1 MYNNNDYYKK
11 LLKFTLDVKCPSS
24 IQIDLDLHRTFPE
37 EEQVMD
43 KNFQQSL
50 RNVLVCYSTRNSSV
64 GYCQGMNFVVSR
76 LLLIMEDEEQTFWLF
91 LQIMEYIVSLIYYAD
106 LSGIIIETTLIE
118 TLLPLYLPDL
128 LNFLEKNNFT
138 LTISN
143 FIHKWMVC
151 LFTQTLK
158 IEMAYSFLD
167 FFFMDG
173 CISLVKN
180 SLFIFAS
187 LQEEIMQ
194 QDSFEDIYT
203 ILTEV
208 ENKIINPREM
218 IYFLY
223 EKNFDFNDQQIINLR
238 NILSKP
244 IRNKLHNGE
253 LLSTAKRT
261 WDENRELLKKR
272 NINCDPNWPFCLYEV
287 EHNAR
292 DVLVFKESNNIFIID
307 DYYYIKSK
315 GYQDEKEDKVDEFIT
330 KNDNKLLIERHR
342 HICDDQKLVDS
353 SQNFS
358 DFQKIMMDELN
369 NNNSEKKK
377 SQELKIYESLKKF
390 KDVDLLIKNCQN
402 VLKSNKKIIK
412 KKEINS
418 IHEKYKDFKYYPDD
432 YSMFK
437 VV

>member
-1 MYNNNDYYKK
+1 MYNNNDYYQK
-11 LLKFTLDVKCPSS
+11 LLKYSQEVKCPSS
-24 IQIDLDLHRTFPE
+24 IQIDLDLRRTFPN

-43 KNFQQSL
+43 ENFQKSL
-50 RNVLVCYSTRNSSV
+50 RNVLICYTTRNTSV

-76 LLLIMEDEEQTFWLF
+76 LLLIMRDEEQTFWLF
-91 LQIMEYIVSLIYYAD
+91 LQIMESIVSLIYYAD
-106 LSGIIIETTLIE
+106 LQGIIIETTLIE
-118 TLLPLYLPDL
+118 TLLPIYLPELVD
-128 LNFLEKNNFT
+128 FLEKNNFT

-151 LFTQTLK
+151 IFTQTLK
-158 IEMAYSFLD
+158 IEMVYTFLD

-173 CISLVKN
+173 CSSLIKN
-180 SLFIFAS
+180 SLYIFAS
-187 LQEEIMQ
+187 IQEEIMS
-194 QDSFEDIYT
+194 QDSFEEIYLV
-203 ILTEV
+203 LTEV

-218 IYFLY
+218 IYYLY
-223 EKNFDFNDQQIINLR
+223 EKNFDFTEKQIINLR

-244 IRNKLHNGE
+244 IRNKLKNGE

-287 EHNAR
+287 EN
-292 DVLVFKESNNIFIID
+292 DFSGVLVFQESKNTFIID

-315 GYQDEKEDKVDEFIT
+315 GYQDEKYDNVDEFIT

-342 HICDDQKLVDS
+342 HICDDQKLVDA

-358 DFQKIMMDELN
+358 DFQKIMAEELN
-369 NNNSEKKK
+369 NNAGKNK
-377 SQELKIYESLKKF
+377 SQELKIYESLRKF
-390 KDVDLLIKNCQN
+390 KDVDKLIKQCQN
-402 VLKSNKKIIK
+402 VLKNKKKVINREEIK
-412 KKEINS
+412 S
-418 IHEKYKDFKYYPDD
+418 IHEQYKDYKYYPED

-437 VV
+437 LQ

>member
-1 MYNNNDYYKK
+1 MYNNNDYYQK
-11 LLKFTLDVKCPSS
+11 LLKYSQEVKCPSS
-24 IQIDLDLHRTFPE
+24 IQIDLDLRRTFPN

-43 KNFQQSL
+43 ENFQKSL
-50 RNVLVCYSTRNSSV
+50 RNVLICYTTRNTSV

-76 LLLIMEDEEQTFWLF
+76 LLLIMKDEEQTFWLF
-91 LQIMEYIVSLIYYAD
+91 LQIMESIVSLIYYAD
-106 LSGIIIETTLIE
+106 LQGIIIETTLIE
-118 TLLPLYLPDL
+118 TLLPIYLPELVD
-128 LNFLEKNNFT
+128 FLEKNNFT

-151 LFTQTLK
+151 IFTQTLK
-158 IEMAYSFLD
+158 IEMVYTFLD

-173 CISLVKN
+173 CSSLIKN
-180 SLFIFAS
+180 SLYIFAS
-187 LQEEIMQ
+187 IQEEIIS
-194 QDSFEDIYT
+194 QDSFEEIYLV
-203 ILTEV
+203 LTEV

-218 IYFLY
+218 IYYLY
-223 EKNFDFNDQQIINLR
+223 EKNFDFTEKQIINLR

-244 IRNKLHNGE
+244 IRNKLKNGE

-287 EHNAR
+287 EN
-292 DVLVFKESNNIFIID
+292 DFSGVLVFQESKNTFIID

-315 GYQDEKEDKVDEFIT
+315 GYQDEKYDNVDEFIT

-342 HICDDQKLVDS
+342 HICDDQKLVDA

-358 DFQKIMMDELN
+358 DFQKIMAEELN
-369 NNNSEKKK
+369 NNAGKNK
-377 SQELKIYESLKKF
+377 SQELKIYESLRKF
-390 KDVDLLIKNCQN
+390 KDVDKLIKQCQN
-402 VLKSNKKIIK
+402 VLKNKKKVINREEIK
-412 KKEINS
+412 S
-418 IHEKYKDFKYYPDD
+418 IHEQYKDYKYYPDD

-437 VV
+437 LQ

>member
-1 MYNNNDYYKK
+1 MYNNNDYYQK
-11 LLKFTLDVKCPSS
+11 LLKYSQEVKCPSS
-24 IQIDLDLHRTFPE
+24 IQIDLDLRRTFPN

-43 KNFQQSL
+43 ENFQKSL
-50 RNVLVCYSTRNSSV
+50 RNVLVCYTTRNTSV

-76 LLLIMEDEEQTFWLF
+76 LLLIMRDEEQTFWLF
-91 LQIMEYIVSLIYYAD
+91 LQIMENIVSLIYYAD
-106 LSGIIIETTLIE
+106 LQGIIIETTLIE
-118 TLLPLYLPDL
+118 TLLPIYLPELVD
-128 LNFLEKNNFT
+128 FLEKNNFT

-151 LFTQTLK
+151 IFTQTLK
-158 IEMAYSFLD
+158 IEMVYTFLD

-173 CISLVKN
+173 CTSLIKN
-180 SLFIFAS
+180 SLYIFAS
-187 LQEEIMQ
+187 IQEEIMS
-194 QDSFEDIYT
+194 QDSFEEIYLV
-203 ILTEV
+203 LTEV

-218 IYFLY
+218 IYYLY
-223 EKNFDFNDQQIINLR
+223 EKNFDFAEKQIINLR

-244 IRNKLHNGE
+244 IRNKLKNGE

-287 EHNAR
+287 EN
-292 DVLVFKESNNIFIID
+292 DFSGVLVFQESKNTFIID

-315 GYQDEKEDKVDEFIT
+315 GYQDEKYDNVDEFIT

-342 HICDDQKLVDS
+342 HICDDQKLVDA

-358 DFQKIMMDELN
+358 DFQKIMAEELN
-369 NNNSEKKK
+369 NNAGKNK
-377 SQELKIYESLKKF
+377 SQELKIYESLRKF
-390 KDVDLLIKNCQN
+390 KDVDKLIKQCQN
-402 VLKSNKKIIK
+402 VLKNKKKVINREEIK
-412 KKEINS
+412 S
-418 IHEKYKDFKYYPDD
+418 IHEQYKDYKYYPDD

-437 VV
+437 LQ

>member
-1 MYNNNDYYKK
+1 MYNNNDYYQK
-11 LLKFTLDVKCPSS
+11 LLKYSQEVKCPSS
-24 IQIDLDLHRTFPE
+24 IQIDLDLRRTFPN

-43 KNFQQSL
+43 ENFQKSL
-50 RNVLVCYSTRNSSV
+50 RNVLICYTTRNTSV

-76 LLLIMEDEEQTFWLF
+76 LLLIMRDEEQTFWLF
-91 LQIMEYIVSLIYYAD
+91 LQIMENIVSLIYYAD
-106 LSGIIIETTLIE
+106 LQGIIIETTLIE
-118 TLLPLYLPDL
+118 TLLPIYLPDL
-128 LNFLEKNNFT
+128 VDFLEKNNFT

-151 LFTQTLK
+151 IFTQTLK
-158 IEMAYSFLD
+158 IEMVYTFLD

-173 CISLVKN
+173 CSSLIKN
-180 SLFIFAS
+180 SLYIFAS
-187 LQEEIMQ
+187 IQEEIMS
-194 QDSFEDIYT
+194 QDSFEEIYLV
-203 ILTEV
+203 LTEV

-218 IYFLY
+218 IYYLY
-223 EKNFDFNDQQIINLR
+223 EKNFDFTEQQIINLR

-244 IRNKLHNGE
+244 IRNKLKDGE

-287 EHNAR
+287 EN
-292 DVLVFKESNNIFIID
+292 DFSGVLVFQESKNTFIID

-315 GYQDEKEDKVDEFIT
+315 GYQDEKYDNVDEFIT

-342 HICDDQKLVDS
+342 HICDDQKLVDA

-358 DFQKIMMDELN
+358 DFQKIMAEQLN
-369 NNNSEKKK
+369 NNAGKNK

-390 KDVDLLIKNCQN
+390 KDVDKLIKQCQN
-402 VLKSNKKIIK
+402 VLKNKKKVINREEIK
-412 KKEINS
+412 S
-418 IHEKYKDFKYYPDD
+418 IHEQYKDYKYYPDD

-437 VV
+437 LQ

>member
-1 MYNNNDYYKK
+1 MYNNNDYYQK
-11 LLKFTLDVKCPSS
+11 LLKYSQEVKCPSS
-24 IQIDLDLHRTFPE
+24 IQIDLDLRRTFPN

-43 KNFQQSL
+43 ENFQKSL
-50 RNVLVCYSTRNSSV
+50 RNVLICYTTRNTSV

-76 LLLIMEDEEQTFWLF
+76 LLLIMRDEEQTFWLF
-91 LQIMEYIVSLIYYAD
+91 LQIMENIVSLIYYAD
-106 LSGIIIETTLIE
+106 LQGIIIETTLIE
-118 TLLPLYLPDL
+118 TLLPIYLPDL
-128 LNFLEKNNFT
+128 VDFLEKNNFT

-151 LFTQTLK
+151 IFTQTLK
-158 IEMAYSFLD
+158 IEMVYTFLD

-173 CISLVKN
+173 CSSLIKN
-180 SLFIFAS
+180 SLYIFAS
-187 LQEEIMQ
+187 IQEEIMS
-194 QDSFEDIYT
+194 QDSFEEIYLV
-203 ILTEV
+203 LTEV

-218 IYFLY
+218 IYYLY
-223 EKNFDFNDQQIINLR
+223 EKNFDFTEQQIINLR

-244 IRNKLHNGE
+244 IRNKLKDGE

-287 EHNAR
+287 EN
-292 DVLVFKESNNIFIID
+292 DFSGVLVFQESKNTFIID

-315 GYQDEKEDKVDEFIT
+315 GYQDEKYDNVDEFIT

-342 HICDDQKLVDS
+342 HICDDQKLVDA

-358 DFQKIMMDELN
+358 DFQKIMAEQLN
-369 NNNSEKKK
+369 NNAGKNK

-390 KDVDLLIKNCQN
+390 KDVDKLIKQCQN
-402 VLKSNKKIIK
+402 VLKNKK
-412 KKEINS
+412 N
-418 IHEKYKDFKYYPDD
+418 D
-432 YSMFK
+432 YCLFFVSL
-437 VV
+437 

>member
-1 MYNNNDYYKK
+1 MYNNNDYYQK
-11 LLKFTLDVKCPSS
+11 LLKYSQEVKCPSS
-24 IQIDLDLHRTFPE
+24 IQIDLDLRRTFPN

-43 KNFQQSL
+43 ENFQKSL
-50 RNVLVCYSTRNSSV
+50 RNVLICYTTRNTSV

-76 LLLIMEDEEQTFWLF
+76 LLLIMKDEEQTFWLF
-91 LQIMEYIVSLIYYAD
+91 LQIMENIVSLIYYAD
-106 LSGIIIETTLIE
+106 LQGIIIETTLIE
-118 TLLPLYLPDL
+118 TLLPIYLPELVD
-128 LNFLEKNNFT
+128 FLEKNNFT

-151 LFTQTLK
+151 IFTQTLK
-158 IEMAYSFLD
+158 IEMVYTFLD

-173 CISLVKN
+173 CSSLIKN
-180 SLFIFAS
+180 SLYIFAS
-187 LQEEIMQ
+187 IQEEIMS
-194 QDSFEDIYT
+194 QDSFEEIYLV
-203 ILTEV
+203 LTEV

-218 IYFLY
+218 IYYLY
-223 EKNFDFNDQQIINLR
+223 EKNFDFTEQQIINLR

-244 IRNKLHNGE
+244 IRNKLKNGE

-287 EHNAR
+287 EN
-292 DVLVFKESNNIFIID
+292 DFSGVLVFQESKNTFIID

-315 GYQDEKEDKVDEFIT
+315 GYQDEKYDNVDEFIT

-342 HICDDQKLVDS
+342 HICDDQKLVDA

-358 DFQKIMMDELN
+358 DFQKIMAEELN
-369 NNNSEKKK
+369 NNAGKNK
-377 SQELKIYESLKKF
+377 SQELKIYESLRKF
-390 KDVDLLIKNCQN
+390 KDVDKLIKQCQN
-402 VLKSNKKIIK
+402 VLKNKKKVINREEIK
-412 KKEINS
+412 S
-418 IHEKYKDFKYYPDD
+418 IHEQYKDYKYYPDD

-437 VV
+437 LQ

>member
-1 MYNNNDYYKK
+1 MYNNNDYYQK
-11 LLKFTLDVKCPSS
+11 LLKYSQEVKCPSS
-24 IQIDLDLHRTFPE
+24 IQIDLDLRRTFPN

-43 KNFQQSL
+43 ENFQKSL
-50 RNVLVCYSTRNSSV
+50 RNVLVCYTTRNTSV

-76 LLLIMEDEEQTFWLF
+76 LLLIMRDEEQTFWLF
-91 LQIMEYIVSLIYYAD
+91 LQIMENIVSLIYYAD
-106 LSGIIIETTLIE
+106 LQGIIIETTLIE
-118 TLLPLYLPDL
+118 TLLPIYLPELVD
-128 LNFLEKNNFT
+128 FLEKNNFT

-151 LFTQTLK
+151 IFTQTLK
-158 IEMAYSFLD
+158 IEMVYTFLD

-173 CISLVKN
+173 CTSLIKN
-180 SLFIFAS
+180 SLYIFAS
-187 LQEEIMQ
+187 IQEEIMS
-194 QDSFEDIYT
+194 QDSFEEIYLV
-203 ILTEV
+203 LTEV

-218 IYFLY
+218 IYYLY
-223 EKNFDFNDQQIINLR
+223 EKNFDFTEKQIINLR

-244 IRNKLHNGE
+244 IRNKLKNGE

-287 EHNAR
+287 EN
-292 DVLVFKESNNIFIID
+292 DFSGVLVFQESKNTFIID

-315 GYQDEKEDKVDEFIT
+315 GYQDEKYDNVDEFIT

-342 HICDDQKLVDS
+342 HICDDQKLVDA

-358 DFQKIMMDELN
+358 DFQKIMADELN
-369 NNNSEKKK
+369 NNAGKNK
-377 SQELKIYESLKKF
+377 SQELKIYESLRKF
-390 KDVDLLIKNCQN
+390 KDVDKLIKQCQN
-402 VLKSNKKIIK
+402 VLKNKKKVINRTEIK
-412 KKEINS
+412 S
-418 IHEKYKDFKYYPDD
+418 IHEQYKDYKYYPDD

-437 VV
+437 LQ

>member
-1 MYNNNDYYKK
+1 MYNNNDYYQK
-11 LLKFTLDVKCPSS
+11 LLKYSQEVKCPSS
-24 IQIDLDLHRTFPE
+24 IQIDLDLRRTFPN

-43 KNFQQSL
+43 ENFQKSL
-50 RNVLVCYSTRNSSV
+50 RNVLVCYTTRNTSV

-76 LLLIMEDEEQTFWLF
+76 LLLIMRDEEQTFWLF
-91 LQIMEYIVSLIYYAD
+91 LQIMENIVSLIYYAD
-106 LSGIIIETTLIE
+106 LQGIIIETTLIE
-118 TLLPLYLPDL
+118 TLLPIYLPELVD
-128 LNFLEKNNFT
+128 FLEKNNFT

-151 LFTQTLK
+151 IFTQTLK
-158 IEMAYSFLD
+158 IEMVYTFLD

-173 CISLVKN
+173 CTSLIKN
-180 SLFIFAS
+180 SLYIFAS
-187 LQEEIMQ
+187 IQEEIMS
-194 QDSFEDIYT
+194 QDSFEEIYLV
-203 ILTEV
+203 LTEV

-218 IYFLY
+218 IYYLY
-223 EKNFDFNDQQIINLR
+223 EKNFDFTEKQIINLR

-244 IRNKLHNGE
+244 IRNKLKNGE

-287 EHNAR
+287 EN
-292 DVLVFKESNNIFIID
+292 DFSGVLVFQESKNTFIID

-315 GYQDEKEDKVDEFIT
+315 GYQDEKYDNVDEFIT

-342 HICDDQKLVDS
+342 HICDDQKLVDA

-358 DFQKIMMDELN
+358 DFQKIMAEELN
-369 NNNSEKKK
+369 NNAGKNK
-377 SQELKIYESLKKF
+377 SQELKIYESLRKF
-390 KDVDLLIKNCQN
+390 KDVDKLIKQCQN
-402 VLKSNKKIIK
+402 VLKNKKKVINREEIK
-412 KKEINS
+412 S
-418 IHEKYKDFKYYPDD
+418 IHEQYKDYKYYPDD

-437 VV
+437 LQ

>member
-1 MYNNNDYYKK
+1 MYNNNDYYQK
-11 LLKFTLDVKCPSS
+11 LLKYSQEVKCPSS
-24 IQIDLDLHRTFPE
+24 IQIDLDLRRTFPN

-43 KNFQQSL
+43 ENFQKSL
-50 RNVLVCYSTRNSSV
+50 RNVLVCYTTRNTSV

-76 LLLIMEDEEQTFWLF
+76 LLLIMRDEEQTFWLF
-91 LQIMEYIVSLIYYAD
+91 LQIMENIVSLIYYAD
-106 LSGIIIETTLIE
+106 LQGIIIETTLIE
-118 TLLPLYLPDL
+118 TLLPIYLPELVD
-128 LNFLEKNNFT
+128 FLEKNNFT

-151 LFTQTLK
+151 IFTQTLK
-158 IEMAYSFLD
+158 IEMVYTFLD

-173 CISLVKN
+173 CTSLIKN
-180 SLFIFAS
+180 SLYIFAS
-187 LQEEIMQ
+187 IQEEIMS
-194 QDSFEDIYT
+194 QDSFEEIYLV
-203 ILTEV
+203 LTEV

-218 IYFLY
+218 IYYLY
-223 EKNFDFNDQQIINLR
+223 EKNFDFAEKQIINLR

-244 IRNKLHNGE
+244 IRNKLKNGE

-287 EHNAR
+287 EN
-292 DVLVFKESNNIFIID
+292 DFSGVLVFQESKNTFIID

-315 GYQDEKEDKVDEFIT
+315 GYQDEKYDNVDEFIT

-342 HICDDQKLVDS
+342 HICDDQKLVDA

-358 DFQKIMMDELN
+358 DFQKIMAEELN
-369 NNNSEKKK
+369 NNAGKNK
-377 SQELKIYESLKKF
+377 SQELKIYESLRKF
-390 KDVDLLIKNCQN
+390 KDVDKLIKQCQN
-402 VLKSNKKIIK
+402 VLKNKKKVINREEIK
-412 KKEINS
+412 S
-418 IHEKYKDFKYYPDD
+418 IHEQYKDYKYYPED

-437 VV
+437 LQ

>member
-1 MYNNNDYYKK
+1 MYNNNDYYQK
-11 LLKFTLDVKCPSS
+11 LLKYSQEVKCPSS
-24 IQIDLDLHRTFPE
+24 IQIDLDLRRTFPN

-43 KNFQQSL
+43 ENFQKSL
-50 RNVLVCYSTRNSSV
+50 RNVLICYTTRNTSV

-76 LLLIMEDEEQTFWLF
+76 LLLIMRDEEQTFWLF
-91 LQIMEYIVSLIYYAD
+91 LQIMESIVSLIYYAD
-106 LSGIIIETTLIE
+106 LQGIIIETTLIE
-118 TLLPLYLPDL
+118 TLLPIYLPELVD
-128 LNFLEKNNFT
+128 FLEKNNFT

-151 LFTQTLK
+151 IFTQTLK
-158 IEMAYSFLD
+158 IEMVYTFLD

-173 CISLVKN
+173 CSSLIKN
-180 SLFIFAS
+180 SLYIFAS
-187 LQEEIMQ
+187 IQEEKMS
-194 QDSFEDIYT
+194 QDSFEEIYLV
-203 ILTEV
+203 LTEV

-218 IYFLY
+218 IYYLY
-223 EKNFDFNDQQIINLR
+223 EKNFDFTEKQIINLR

-244 IRNKLHNGE
+244 IRNKLKNGE

-287 EHNAR
+287 EN
-292 DVLVFKESNNIFIID
+292 DFSGVLVFQESKNTFIID

-315 GYQDEKEDKVDEFIT
+315 GYQDEKYDNVDEFIT

-342 HICDDQKLVDS
+342 HICDDQKLVDA

-358 DFQKIMMDELN
+358 DFQKIMAEELN
-369 NNNSEKKK
+369 NNAGKNK
-377 SQELKIYESLKKF
+377 SQELKIYESLRKF
-390 KDVDLLIKNCQN
+390 KDVDKLIKQCQN
-402 VLKSNKKIIK
+402 VLKNKKKVINREEIK
-412 KKEINS
+412 S
-418 IHEKYKDFKYYPDD
+418 IHEQYKDYKYYPDD

-437 VV
+437 LQ

>member
-1 MYNNNDYYKK
+1 MYNNNDYYQK
-11 LLKFTLDVKCPSS
+11 LLKYSQEVKCPSS
-24 IQIDLDLHRTFPE
+24 IQIDLDLRRTFPN

-43 KNFQQSL
+43 ENFQKSL
-50 RNVLVCYSTRNSSV
+50 RNVLVCYTTRNTSV

-76 LLLIMEDEEQTFWLF
+76 LLLIMRDEEQTFWLF
-91 LQIMEYIVSLIYYAD
+91 LQIMESIVSLIYYAD
-106 LSGIIIETTLIE
+106 LQGIIIETTLIE
-118 TLLPLYLPDL
+118 TLLPIYLPELVD
-128 LNFLEKNNFT
+128 FLEKNNFT

-151 LFTQTLK
+151 IFTQTLK
-158 IEMAYSFLD
+158 IEMVYTFLD

-173 CISLVKN
+173 CSSLIKN
-180 SLFIFAS
+180 SLYIFAS
-187 LQEEIMQ
+187 IQEEIMS
-194 QDSFEDIYT
+194 QDSFEEIYLV
-203 ILTEV
+203 LTEV

-218 IYFLY
+218 IYYLY
-223 EKNFDFNDQQIINLR
+223 EKNFDFTEKQIINLR

-244 IRNKLHNGE
+244 IRNKLKNGE

-287 EHNAR
+287 EN
-292 DVLVFKESNNIFIID
+292 DFSGVLVFQESKNTFIID

-315 GYQDEKEDKVDEFIT
+315 GYQDEKYDNVDEFIT

-342 HICDDQKLVDS
+342 HICDDQKLVDA

-358 DFQKIMMDELN
+358 DFQKIMADELN
-369 NNNSEKKK
+369 NNAGKNK
-377 SQELKIYESLKKF
+377 SQELKIYESLRKF
-390 KDVDLLIKNCQN
+390 KDVDKLIKQCQN
-402 VLKSNKKIIK
+402 VLKNKKKVINREEIK
-412 KKEINS
+412 S
-418 IHEKYKDFKYYPDD
+418 IHEQYKDYKYYPDD

-437 VV
+437 LQ

>member
-1 MYNNNDYYKK
+1 MYNNNDYYQK
-11 LLKFTLDVKCPSS
+11 LLKYSQEVKCPSS
-24 IQIDLDLHRTFPE
+24 IQIDLDLRRTFPN

-43 KNFQQSL
+43 ENFQKSL
-50 RNVLVCYSTRNSSV
+50 RNVLICYTTRNTSV

-76 LLLIMEDEEQTFWLF
+76 LLLIMKDEEQTFWLF
-91 LQIMEYIVSLIYYAD
+91 LQIMENIVSLIYYAD
-106 LSGIIIETTLIE
+106 LQGIIIETTLIE
-118 TLLPLYLPDL
+118 TLLPIYLPELVD
-128 LNFLEKNNFT
+128 FLEKNNFT

-151 LFTQTLK
+151 IFTQTLK
-158 IEMAYSFLD
+158 IEMVYTFLD

-173 CISLVKN
+173 CSSLIKN
-180 SLFIFAS
+180 SLYIFAS
-187 LQEEIMQ
+187 IQEEIMS
-194 QDSFEDIYT
+194 QDSFEEIYLV
-203 ILTEV
+203 LTEV

-218 IYFLY
+218 IYYLY
-223 EKNFDFNDQQIINLR
+223 EKNFDFTEQQIINLR

-244 IRNKLHNGE
+244 IRNKLKNGE

-287 EHNAR
+287 EN
-292 DVLVFKESNNIFIID
+292 DFSGVLVFQESKNTFIID

-315 GYQDEKEDKVDEFIT
+315 GYQDEKYDNVDEFIT

-342 HICDDQKLVDS
+342 HICDDQKLVDA

-358 DFQKIMMDELN
+358 DFQKIMADELN
-369 NNNSEKKK
+369 NNAGKNK
-377 SQELKIYESLKKF
+377 SQELKIYESLRKF
-390 KDVDLLIKNCQN
+390 KDVDKLIKQCQN
-402 VLKSNKKIIK
+402 VLKNKKKVINREEIK
-412 KKEINS
+412 S
-418 IHEKYKDFKYYPDD
+418 IHEQYKDYKYYPED

-437 VV
+437 LQ

>member
-1 MYNNNDYYKK
+1 MYNNNDYYQK
-11 LLKFTLDVKCPSS
+11 LLKYSQEVKCPSS
-24 IQIDLDLHRTFPE
+24 IQIDLDLRRTFPN

-43 KNFQQSL
+43 ENFQKSL
-50 RNVLVCYSTRNSSV
+50 RNVLICYTTRNTSV

-76 LLLIMEDEEQTFWLF
+76 LLLIMRDEEQTFWLF
-91 LQIMEYIVSLIYYAD
+91 LQIMESIVSLIYYAD
-106 LSGIIIETTLIE
+106 LQGIIIETTLIE
-118 TLLPLYLPDL
+118 TLLPIYLPELVD
-128 LNFLEKNNFT
+128 FLEKNNFT

-151 LFTQTLK
+151 IFTQTLK
-158 IEMAYSFLD
+158 IEMVYTFLD

-173 CISLVKN
+173 CSSLIKN
-180 SLFIFAS
+180 SLYIFAS
-187 LQEEIMQ
+187 IQEEIMS
-194 QDSFEDIYT
+194 QDSFEEIYLV
-203 ILTEV
+203 LTEV

-218 IYFLY
+218 IYYLY
-223 EKNFDFNDQQIINLR
+223 EKNFDFTEKQIINLR

-244 IRNKLHNGE
+244 IRNKLKNGE

-287 EHNAR
+287 EN
-292 DVLVFKESNNIFIID
+292 DFSGVLVFQESKNTFIID

-315 GYQDEKEDKVDEFIT
+315 GYQDEKYDNVDEFIT

-342 HICDDQKLVDS
+342 HICDDQKLVDA

-358 DFQKIMMDELN
+358 DFHKIMAEELN
-369 NNNSEKKK
+369 NNAGKNK
-377 SQELKIYESLKKF
+377 SQELKIYESLRKF
-390 KDVDLLIKNCQN
+390 KDVDKLIKQCQN
-402 VLKSNKKIIK
+402 VLKNKKKVINRQEIK
-412 KKEINS
+412 S
-418 IHEKYKDFKYYPDD
+418 IHEQYKDYKYYPDD

-437 VV
+437 LQ

>member
-1 MYNNNDYYKK
+1 MYNNNDYYQK
-11 LLKFTLDVKCPSS
+11 LLKYSQEVKCPSS
-24 IQIDLDLHRTFPE
+24 IQIDLDLRRTFPN

-43 KNFQQSL
+43 ENFQKSL
-50 RNVLVCYSTRNSSV
+50 RNVLICYTTRNTSV

-76 LLLIMEDEEQTFWLF
+76 LLLIMRDEEQTFWLF
-91 LQIMEYIVSLIYYAD
+91 LQIMESIVSLIYYAD
-106 LSGIIIETTLIE
+106 LQGIIIETTLIE
-118 TLLPLYLPDL
+118 TLLPIYLPELVD
-128 LNFLEKNNFT
+128 FLEKNNFT

-151 LFTQTLK
+151 IFTQTLK
-158 IEMAYSFLD
+158 IEMVYTFLD

-173 CISLVKN
+173 CSSLIKN
-180 SLFIFAS
+180 SLYIFAS
-187 LQEEIMQ
+187 IQEEIMS
-194 QDSFEDIYT
+194 QDSFEEIYLV
-203 ILTEV
+203 LTEV

-218 IYFLY
+218 IYYLY
-223 EKNFDFNDQQIINLR
+223 EKNFDFTEKQIINLR

-244 IRNKLHNGE
+244 IRNKLKNGE

-287 EHNAR
+287 EN
-292 DVLVFKESNNIFIID
+292 DFSGVLVFQESKNTFIID

-315 GYQDEKEDKVDEFIT
+315 GYQDEKYDNVDEFIT

-342 HICDDQKLVDS
+342 HICDDQKLVDA

-358 DFQKIMMDELN
+358 DFQKIMAEELN
-369 NNNSEKKK
+369 NNAGKNK
-377 SQELKIYESLKKF
+377 SQELKIYESLRKF
-390 KDVDLLIKNCQN
+390 KDVDKLIKQCQN
-402 VLKSNKKIIK
+402 VLKNKKKVINREEIK
-412 KKEINS
+412 S
-418 IHEKYKDFKYYPDD
+418 IHEQYKDYKYYPDD

-437 VV
+437 LQ